1 MNEIEQKIA
10 ELNGSDNQNQTPLK
24 QTAELVFNSETGEW
38 ESVIT
43 VEPLSDEELE
53 RYNAATPPTTAE
65 LNREYRVLL
74 LLETDQYANI
84 SDRPLSDAMREYRQA
99 LRDIT
104 THPNWPNLEESDW
117 PVKPEE

>member
-1 MNEIEQKIA
+1 MNEVEQKLAQI
-10 ELNGSDNQNQTPLK
+10 NNSDNQNQTPLK

-38 ESVIT
+38 DSVIT
-43 VEPLSDEELE
+43 VEPLSGEELE
-53 RYNAATPPTTAE
+53 RYNAATPPTKAE
-65 LNREYRVLL
+65 LNREYRVILL
-74 LLETDQYANI
+74 SLTDEYAI

>member
-1 MNEIEQKIA
+1 MHKAILVETWNNKTGKYDQETQVVPMTEEEIEEHNALCAMGPSFEDTQR
-10 ELNGSDNQNQTPLK
+10 LHRQFL
-24 QTAELVFNSETGEW
+24 
-38 ESVIT
+38 
-43 VEPLSDEELE
+43 LSD
-53 RYNAATPPTTAE
+53 
-65 LNREYRVLL
+65 
-74 LLETDQYANI
+74 TDFLASL

>member
-1 MNEIEQKIA
+1 MQ
-10 ELNGSDNQNQTPLK
+10 QTMVNRVNLKMTTYKAITQSIVNNRGEVEFITEKVPL
-24 QTAELVFNSETGEW
+24 T
-38 ESVIT
+38 
-43 VEPLSDEELE
+43 DEEL
-53 RYNAATPPTTAE
+53 AE
-65 LNREYRVLL
+65 LEAQEVAANEEIQRLHREFLL
-74 LLETDQYANI
+74 SDTDFLAGL